1 MNKFVKL
8 AFALL
13 FSILFLL
20 VGFYLWASSPKH
32 SNSEYAKIE
41 QFQFPSKINNDSV
54 FSIITYNIGYLSGMT
69 NNLAIEK
76 SKQLFDTNLSQVL
89 KFFQKENADI
99 LAFQEIDF
107 GSTRSFEINQQ
118 NKIAEIGYN
127 NIAQTINW
135 DKNYVPFPESPISMH
150 FGKMLSGQSIL
161 SKYPILFQERIPLQR
176 NSKNP
181 FYYDA
186 FYLERL
192 AQIVK
197 IKVKNHIL
205 VIINVHLEAYDAE
218 TRIKQTKKVIELYN
232 KYSIDFP
239 TILLGDFNS
248 DISYANASIKLI
260 MDIPQIGN
268 AVFTENN
275 LVKTFSSEKPTE
287 RLDYIFYN
295 THFIE
300 FIDGSVLNEFGQASD
315 HLPLKMLFRIKLNNS
330 FQIKPVL

>member
-1 MNKFVKL
+1 MNKFVK
-8 AFALL
+8 FAIVLL
-13 FSILFLL
+13 LSILFLL
-20 VGFYLWASSPKH
+20 VGFYLWASSSKY
-32 SNSEYAKIE
+32 SISEYAKIE

-76 SKQLFDTNLSQVL
+76 SKQLFDTNLNQVL
-89 KFFQKENADI
+89 KYFQKENADI

-135 DKNYVPFPESPISMH
+135 DKNYVPFPEFPISMH
-150 FGKMLSGQSIL
+150 FGKILSGQSIL
-161 SKYPILFQERIPLQR
+161 SKYPILLQERIPLQR

-186 FYLERL
+186 FYLDRL

-205 VIINVHLEAYDAE
+205 VVINVHLEAYDTE
-218 TRIKQTKKVIELYN
+218 TRIKQTKKIIELYHKFN
-232 KYSIDFP
+232 DDFP

-248 DISYANASIKLI
+248 DISYENASIKLI
-260 MDIPQIGN
+260 MEIPKIGN
-268 AVFTENN
+268 AVYTDSN
-275 LVKTFSSEKPTE
+275 LVKTFSSDKPTK

-295 THFIE
+295 TNFIQ

-315 HLPLKMLFRIKLNNS
+315 HLPLKMV
-330 FQIKPVL
+330 FQIKLDKSFQMEPIF